1 MRGIKMSEKY
11 IIRTV
16 EGSNPVFA
24 QNVMNQM
31 YQQGYKVLAVS
42 HGHVSGT
49 ICFIITFERQ
59 D

>member
-1 MRGIKMSEKY
+1 MSEKY

-16 EGSNPVFA
+16 SGSCPEAA
-24 QNVMNQM
+24 QHMMNQM

>member
-1 MRGIKMSEKY
+1 MSEKY
-11 IIRTV
+11 IIKV
-16 EGSNPVFA
+16 VPGSFPEGA
-24 QNVMNQM
+24 QDSMNQM

-42 HGHVSGT
+42 HGHVSGN

>member
-1 MRGIKMSEKY
+1 MVEKY